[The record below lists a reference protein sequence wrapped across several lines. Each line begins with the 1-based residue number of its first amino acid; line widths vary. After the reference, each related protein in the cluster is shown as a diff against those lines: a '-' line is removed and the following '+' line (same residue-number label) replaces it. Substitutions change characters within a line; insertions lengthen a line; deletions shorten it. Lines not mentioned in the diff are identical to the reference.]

1 MNFISRTDETGP
13 RLMKHGDL
21 IIIYERHDSLT
32 HIYLSKGSILNNKF
46 GAFYHD
52 DFIGKPFGSKIVSRN
67 TTGWMYALEP
77 SPELWSL
84 AVHTRTQIV
93 NELDASVIT
102 FNLDVF
108 PGCVVVESGN
118 LTTIAIAVLL
128 IMTVLELEMMIVMMV
143 VMDGSIGNND
153 DNSNDYYGN
162 RVSRNYNSSS
172 RNYDSSSDN
181 NENNGCDD
189 SDDNSAV

>member
-1 MNFISRTDETGP
+1 MITERVFSLHNLLYSTNMNFISRAQSETGP
-13 RLMKHGDL
+13 RLMKHADL
-21 IIIYERHDSLT
+21 VIIYERHDSLN
-32 HIYLSKGSILNNKF
+32 HIYLSRGEILNNKF

-52 DFIGKPFGSKIVSRN
+52 DLIGKPFGSKIVSRN

-93 NELDASVIT
+93 NELDASIIT

-118 LTTIAIAVLL
+118 YDTSRHR
-128 IMTVLELEMMIVMMV
+128 IVT
-143 VMDGSIGNND
+143 DIECLSC
-153 DNSNDYYGN
+153 
-162 RVSRNYNSSS
+162 
-172 RNYDSSSDN
+172 
-181 NENNGCDD
+181 NGCSYIGISQFVRICVDYMCKIV
-189 SDDNSAV
+189 NSLMTGN

>member
-1 MNFISRTDETGP
+1 MNFVARAEAETGP

-21 IIIYERHDSLT
+21 TIIYERHDSLN
-32 HIYLSKGSILNNKF
+32 HVYLSRGDILNNKF

-52 DFIGKPFGSKIVSRN
+52 DLIGRPFGSKIVSRN

-93 NELDASVIT
+93 NELDASIIT

-108 PGCVVVESGN
+108 PGCVVVESGTDN
-118 LTTIAIAVLL
+118 FDEL
-128 IMTVLELEMMIVMMV
+128 IGIVH
-143 VMDGSIGNND
+143 I
-153 DNSNDYYGN
+153 
-162 RVSRNYNSSS
+162 RNVFI
-172 RNYDSSSDN
+172 
-181 NENNGCDD
+181 C
-189 SDDNSAV
+189 